1 MEDELLLP
9 PRWLP
14 FEKQVL
20 EELHAEDGLLVMGR
34 GLGVQRALAC
44 FARLHCSPRCLVL
57 CLNASERVATL
68 HQQLLA
74 LGLDR
79 RALPRAVDAK
89 SSAQE
94 RAQLYKH
101 GGCLVITSRILVVD
115 VLNGVVDAKVCVC
128 VWVTG

>member
-1 MEDELLLP
+1 MEDAADASLLLP

-14 FEKQVL
+14 YEKDVL
-20 EELHAEDGLLVMGR
+20 EELHAEDGLLIMGR

-57 CLNASERVATL
+57 CLNASERVTTL

-79 RALPRAVDAK
+79 RTLPRVIDAK

-94 RAQLYKH
+94 RAQLYKR

-115 VLNGVVDAKVCVC
+115 ILNGVVDTKVCIL
-128 VWVTG
+128 